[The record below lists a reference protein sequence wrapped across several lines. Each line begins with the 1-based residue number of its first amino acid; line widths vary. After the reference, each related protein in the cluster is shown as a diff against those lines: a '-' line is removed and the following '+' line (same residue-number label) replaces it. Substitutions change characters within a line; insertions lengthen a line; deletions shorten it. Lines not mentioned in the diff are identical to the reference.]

1 MDGGVVAVGSR
12 ALGGVWRCVVAAGA
26 AGVGREVCWGL
37 VGLVVLGVN
46 LLAAGGWVGTVL
58 WSVLRGGEPGER

>member
-1 MDGGVVAVGSR
+1 MGCGG
-12 ALGGVWRCVVAAGA
+12 ALWTLGRREW
-26 AGVGREVCWGL
+26 GREVCWGL